1 MSATLAK
8 RPSEIKVNILA
19 LQDWLGK
26 YQGLVSEHQGIGS
39 NTMRAKRIFE
49 AIEQQIDNAIT
60 RVATFTLISIYL
72 NDNTQDKFFK
82 LLDNIIQS
90 LRDFYDAYQEK
101 RYGRLFDID
110 DFIHTCRADR
120 YFAQLNSLFTEASA
134 IAARII
140 IQKLS

>member
-8 RPSEIKVNILA
+8 RPSEIKVDILA

-60 RVATFTLISIYL
+60 PIAHFTLISIYL

-110 DFIHTCRADR
+110 EFIHTCRADTL
-120 YFAQLNSLFTEASA
+120 FIQLNSLFKEATKS
-134 IAARII
+134 IVPTII
-140 IQKLS
+140 KELS